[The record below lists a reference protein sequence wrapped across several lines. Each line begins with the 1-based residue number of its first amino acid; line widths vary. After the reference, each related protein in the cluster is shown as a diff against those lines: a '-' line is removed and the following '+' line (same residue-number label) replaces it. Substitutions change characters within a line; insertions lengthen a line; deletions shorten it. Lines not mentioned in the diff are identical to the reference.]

1 MTDGKKTEGATAPD
15 KADKEARNRDA
26 ESAEPEA
33 QERRP
38 ASNDNAPDDV
48 AAETAETAMTAP
60 EIEALE
66 AENAALKDRLLRA
79 MADVENIRKRAEREA
94 ADARQYAV
102 TAFARDMLSV
112 ADNLGRAIE
121 AMPPE
126 ARESANE
133 AVKNLIS
140 GVEMT
145 EREMHN
151 VLERHGIVRFD
162 PQGDRFDPNFH
173 QAMFEIEDT
182 EVASGTVVQ
191 VMQIGYR
198 IGERV
203 LRPAMVGV
211 SKGGPKPGA
220 APSADEAPAEP
231 SDDKKS

>member
-1 MTDGKKTEGATAPD
+1 MTDGKKTQGATAPD
-15 KADKEARNRDA
+15 KAGEKAHDRDA
-26 ESAEPEA
+26 ATAEPEA
-33 QERRP
+33 EERRP
-38 ASNDNAPDDV
+38 ANNDNAPEEV
-48 AAETAETAMTAP
+48 AAETAETAMTPP

-94 ADARQYAV
+94 GDARQYAV

-112 ADNLGRAIE
+112 ADNLGRALE

-126 ARESANE
+126 TRESANE
-133 AVKNLIS
+133 AVKNLVS
-140 GVEMT
+140 GVEVT

-173 QAMFEIEDT
+173 QAMFEVEDT

-191 VMQIGYR
+191 VMQTGYR

-211 SKGGPKPGA
+211 SKGGPKPGT
-220 APSADEAPAEP
+220 APSAEEAPAE
-231 SDDKKS
+231 SSEDKKS